1 MSLLAKLKFLR
12 GTRFD
17 PFGLTAERQMERQLV
32 AEYRELVLGLLP
44 SLNAENHTSLVKLF
58 SLAQQIRGFGH
69 VKQAAVDNYRRQL
82 AHMRQDKDTAQHMPL
97 AA

>member
-1 MSLLAKLKFLR
+1 LLAKLKFLR
-12 GTRFD
+12 GTCFD
-17 PFGLTAERQMERQLV
+17 PFGLSAERQMERQLV

-44 SLNAENHTSLVKLF
+44 SLNEENHTGLVKLF

-82 AHMRQDKDTAQHMPL
+82 AHMLQDKDTAQHMPL